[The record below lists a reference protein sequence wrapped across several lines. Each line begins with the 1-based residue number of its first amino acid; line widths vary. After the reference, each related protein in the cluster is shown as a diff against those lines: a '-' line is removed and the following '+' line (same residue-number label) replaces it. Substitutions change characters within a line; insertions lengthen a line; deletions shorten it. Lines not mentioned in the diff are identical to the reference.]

1 MFDPYLYAPFM
12 AGLGLGLL
20 ICWLLMRGTVGRLQ
34 AEIAAAQRYR
44 DRAEASIDA
53 AQAVERRL
61 RDSFGALSADA
72 LRANNATFLEQAQ
85 LLLGELQAKGGGDLE
100 LKRQAVEQLVDP
112 IRRGLE
118 QVDQKLAALDQSR
131 AASQGA
137 LEAMLRGMGEAQ
149 QTLTTGTQ
157 QLVNALRSP
166 TGRGQWGEMQLRRVV
181 ELAGMAEHA
190 DFVMQ
195 ETVNGDEGSHRPDL
209 VVRLP
214 GEKVVVVDA
223 KAPLSAYLD
232 AVNATDES
240 RRNELLDQHARQ
252 VRAHVEHLARKD
264 YADQFE
270 AAPDFVIL
278 FLPGEAFFA
287 AACQRDPSLLDDAV
301 SKGVIPASPTTLI
314 TLLKAVHFG
323 WQQDRINRNAEEI
336 RDLGLELHDRM
347 SLLTEHLVRMRRS
360 LENTVRSYN
369 EAMGSLERRVLP
381 AARRFRELGLHSRRE
396 IRTLEA
402 VGGEPVHA
410 SNEAQ
415 QEMTVG

>member
-1 MFDPYLYAPFM
+1 MFDPYLYAPFL

-44 DRAEASIDA
+44 DRAEASMDA

-61 RDSFGALSADA
+61 RDSFGALSAEA

-149 QTLTTGTQ
+149 QSLTAGTQ

-190 DFVMQ
+190 DFVLQ
-195 ETVNGDEGSHRPDL
+195 ETVNGDDGSHRPDL

-232 AVNATDES
+232 AINATEDA
-240 RRNELLDQHARQ
+240 RREELLDHHARQ
-252 VRAHVEHLARKD
+252 VRAHVEHLAQKD
-264 YADQFE
+264 YANQFE

-301 SKGVIPASPTTLI
+301 AKGVIPASPTTLI

-323 WQQDRINRNAEEI
+323 WQQERINRNAEEI

-402 VGGEPVHA
+402 VAMEVSPE
-410 SNEAQ
+410 S
-415 QEMTVG
+415 